1 MIIITETL
9 YNYVHVSNR
18 YLNCK
23 IRSFNK
29 L

>member
-9 YNYVHVSNR
+9 CNYVHVSNR
-18 YLNCK
+18 YLHCK
-23 IRSFNK
+23 IISLNK